1 MIVVEEI
8 LTIWLMS
15 KDISKTFHQLITVIM
30 LVILLVAYE
39 TMPNEQTI
47 DTKPYLNL
55 INNFNSS

>member
-8 LTIWLMS
+8 LTNWLMS
-15 KDISKTFHQLITVIM
+15 KDINKTFHQLITVVM

-47 DTKPYLNL
+47 EIKPYLNL
-55 INNFNSS
+55 INNFK

>member
-15 KDISKTFHQLITVIM
+15 KDINKTFHQLITVVM

-47 DTKPYLNL
+47 EIKPYLNL
-55 INNFNSS
+55 INNFK

>member
-8 LTIWLMS
+8 LTTWLMS
-15 KDISKTFHQLITVIM
+15 EDINKTFHQLITVVM

-47 DTKPYLNL
+47 DTKPYYNF
-55 INNFNSS
+55 INNFK